1 MGREIITLQDK
12 TGQTHYVALTDELSD
27 LMHKQHISY
36 ETAQA
41 FLSYSAEHP
50 IQNYIKENYADY
62 LNNLHFENP
71 SMENFLCDIKHNDAQ
86 YSEGLQHAHTDT
98 TSNNTDHDLNE
109 DYLHNQDS
117 FDEPTN
123 TSHWCNDD
131 ISGLV

>member
-1 MGREIITLQDK
+1 
-12 TGQTHYVALTDELSD
+12 
-27 LMHKQHISY
+27 
-36 ETAQA
+36 
-41 FLSYSAEHP
+41 
-50 IQNYIKENYADY
+50 
-62 LNNLHFENP
+62 
-71 SMENFLCDIKHNDAQ
+71 MENFLCDIKHNDAQ